1 MERRYRVESMDPS
14 INIFEKFLFTEAPG
28 DDPPDAGGE
37 EASAAPDIPDDA
49 AAQDGPPDLPDT
61 TDDTDVGDAAGDDGP
76 PDIGGADDA
85 GNDDFEDT
93 GNYDG
98 ETNNNGEQQKELKL
112 DGKVSAIMNMNLYQR
127 FLTLLNTINSQL
139 SMIKNNSDMIY
150 ALSPEAPDI
159 IGSLKKLDEN
169 IRLYL
174 DNIFVNE
181 NYSRNLLFF
190 DKCLNLLKLL
200 NDAFDGSIQKGIKAM

>member
-28 DDPPDAGGE
+28 DDPPASGGE
-37 EASAAPDIPDDA
+37 EASAAPDISDDA

-61 TDDTDVGDAAGDDGP
+61 TDDTDAGDAAGDDGP

>member
-1 MERRYRVESMDPS
+1 
-14 INIFEKFLFTEAPG
+14 
-28 DDPPDAGGE
+28 
-37 EASAAPDIPDDA
+37 
-49 AAQDGPPDLPDT
+49 
-61 TDDTDVGDAAGDDGP
+61 
-76 PDIGGADDA
+76 
-85 GNDDFEDT
+85 
-93 GNYDG
+93 
-98 ETNNNGEQQKELKL
+98 
-112 DGKVSAIMNMNLYQR
+112 
-127 FLTLLNTINSQL
+127 
-139 SMIKNNSDMIY
+139 MIY